1 LHARQTIVKRRETCS
16 TGLGGASVFST
27 QAELLAHISSE
38 RLVANLVFDAKESA
52 LYLTAQDHLIEVQLK
67 TMQINNAQR
76 VKLGSSTLYA

>member
-1 LHARQTIVKRRETCS
+1 
-16 TGLGGASVFST
+16 
-27 QAELLAHISSE
+27 LLAHISSE